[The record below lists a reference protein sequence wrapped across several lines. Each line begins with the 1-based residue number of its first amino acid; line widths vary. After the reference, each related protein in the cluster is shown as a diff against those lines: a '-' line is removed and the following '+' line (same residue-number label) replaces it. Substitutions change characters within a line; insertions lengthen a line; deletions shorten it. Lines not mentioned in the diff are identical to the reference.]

1 MKIIPFIVASKIR
14 KSLGISLTKEQKDL
28 QTENNKTM
36 TKKKDTNKL
45 EGHLMFMHWKN
56 YTVKMSTLF
65 KVICG
70 FHTVPIKISMAL
82 LLKQKKQS

>member
-56 YTVKMSTLF
+56 
-65 KVICG
+65 
-70 FHTVPIKISMAL
+70 
-82 LLKQKKQS
+82 